1 MKKIAFIGA
10 GSLGFTTAT
19 VRDLLTFPEFRNCE
33 FALMDINPVHL
44 KGITEVIK
52 YVVAEMGCA
61 DTCKITSH
69 SSRADALKDAD
80 GVLCTVFNGDIDI
93 WRYDI
98 EIPKKYGI
106 DINVGD
112 TRNVAGIFRA
122 LRNIPLML
130 DICRDIE
137 KYCPRAVF
145 LNYTNPMAMLCGA
158 MQKHSN
164 VEVTGLCHSVQ
175 GTISML
181 ADWLKVPKA
190 EIDYKCMGINHMAFY
205 TQLSHNGEDL
215 YPRLKKLVSE
225 NEEIFNKEQVRNE
238 MFLKL
243 GYYVTESSGHNSEYN
258 QWFRKRPDLIEKYC
272 THGTNWNPGEH
283 AYSLNLRKD
292 RKEKILNGT
301 YYGDPLTKPVQKE
314 KSPEYAS
321 DIFNA
326 RLGDGKPFV
335 FNGNVINNGSIPN
348 LPYDA
353 CVEVPVVADRMGFKT
368 TIAGPLPDHLAILVN
383 NTARIE
389 NLVVDAAV
397 RKDKEAVYHAV
408 YNDPLS
414 SAICSLEEIKQMCDE
429 LFEINKDFLGDYR

>member
-19 VRDLLTFPEFRNCE
+19 VRDLLTFPAFRNCE

-69 SSRADALKDAD
+69 ASRADALKDAD

-112 TRNVAGIFRA
+112 TRNVSGIFRA

-175 GTISML
+175 GTIKML
-181 ADWLKVPKA
+181 ADWLEIPKE

-205 TQLSHNGEDL
+205 TQLSHKGEDL

-292 RKEKILNGT
+292 RKEKIADGT
-301 YYGDPLTKPVQKE
+301 HYGEPLTKPVQKE

-326 RLGDGKPFV
+326 RLGDGNPFV

-414 SAICSLEEIKQMCDE
+414 SAVCSLEEIRQMCDE